1 MAKFIEQYGNVT
13 VQIAEEG
20 DPIYSQGWTIGL
32 GVRLRPSTEAKDN
45 PSKQVDSLRQEMEMG
60 EPPLKE

>member
-1 MAKFIEQYGNVT
+1 MARIIEQYGKVT
-13 VQIAEEG
+13 CRIAEEG

-32 GVRLRPSTEAKDN
+32 GVRLRPSTEAKDA
-45 PSKQVDSLRQEMEMG
+45 PSKQVDNFQQEKEMG